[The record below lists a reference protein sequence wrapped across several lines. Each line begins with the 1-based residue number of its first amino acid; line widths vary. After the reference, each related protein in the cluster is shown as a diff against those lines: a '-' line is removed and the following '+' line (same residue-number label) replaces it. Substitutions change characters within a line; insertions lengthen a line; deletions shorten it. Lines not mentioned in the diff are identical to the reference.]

1 MLHTMRECLKK
12 IQAIGQIAKNG
23 REMAEDEITRIHFE
37 QILQEVGYLER
48 EAEDES

>member
-1 MLHTMRECLKK
+1 MIHTMRECLQK
-12 IQAIGQIAKNG
+12 IKAIGHIAKNG
-23 REMAEDEITRIHFE
+23 LEMAEDEITRIHFE